1 MSTEH
6 HQEHQEDEE
15 TPDPIIH
22 VLADDRELDSGVIE
36 ALQHMPGVQVQ
47 AQRLALG
54 DYEVDVDCVFE
65 RKTMLDFAESLKDGR
80 LFTQAH
86 RLVNSGGLVALILE
100 GRGSDLSGSQ
110 MRREALQGAIVS
122 LTLVFGLPVLRS
134 FGPEETA
141 RLILYAASQL
151 RRHASDVR
159 LQHGSRPRTKR
170 RLQLKIVQSLPG
182 IGPARAQQLL
192 EHFGSVEAVM
202 TASAKRLQAL
212 PGIGEKT
219 AARIRWALEA

>member
-1 MSTEH
+1 MPSEH
-6 HQEHQEDEE
+6 PLEPPQA
-15 TPDPIIH
+15 PAPLIH
-22 VLADDRELDSGVIE
+22 IVADDREIDSGVIE
-36 ALQHMPGVQVQ
+36 ALQLTPGVQVQ
-47 AQRLALG
+47 AQHLGLG
-54 DYEVDVDCVFE
+54 DYEVDDICVFE
-65 RKTMLDFAESLKDGR
+65 RKTMLDLAESLKDGR
-80 LFTQAH
+80 LFNQAH
-86 RLVNSGGLVALILE
+86 RLVNSGVLVAMILE
-100 GRGSDLSGSQ
+100 GRGSDLTGSQ

-141 RLILYAASQL
+141 RLIVYAASQL

-170 RLQLKIVQSLPG
+170 RMQLKILQSLPG

-202 TASAKRLQAL
+202 TASAKELEAL
-212 PGIGEKT
+212 PGIGDKT
-219 AARIRWALEA
+219 SAKIRWALEG